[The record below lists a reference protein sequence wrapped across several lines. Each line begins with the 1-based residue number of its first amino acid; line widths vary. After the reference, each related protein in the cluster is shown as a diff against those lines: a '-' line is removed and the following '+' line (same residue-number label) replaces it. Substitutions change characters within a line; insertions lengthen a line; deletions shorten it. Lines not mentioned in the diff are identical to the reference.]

1 MLKNLRLLL
10 IFTILLINLSM
21 VSYAENDFAV
31 IDEEYAIVSV
41 HFEINPNSE
50 YRLAVIKGD
59 DKQYYPLVEA
69 DQNFSLPFGDGSYT
83 VAVFK
88 KVEGQS
94 YKLCEK
100 ETFDVDVNGN
110 AQFLASVYDIKWTPG
125 DKIEK
130 KAQELVQGASSTQE
144 KVERIYAYV
153 TNTISYDYSKV
164 ASISY
169 GYIPNLKQTLS
180 TKSGICYDYASL
192 TAAMLRSVDVPTQLC
207 MGYNS
212 ELSVYHSWNRVYIDG
227 QWKIIDTTIDSVND
241 NTNTSDAIYKDES
254 EYSTK
259 KVF

>member
-1 MLKNLRLLL
+1 MINN
-10 IFTILLINLSM
+10 TI
-21 VSYAENDFAV
+21 
-31 IDEEYAIVSV
+31 
-41 HFEINPNSE
+41 HWWKQ
-50 YRLAVIKGD
+50 IK
-59 DKQYYPLVEA
+59 
-69 DQNFSLPFGDGSYT
+69 NFSLPFGDGSYT

-169 GYIPNLKQTLS
+169 GYIPNLKQPFPQNQVF
-180 TKSGICYDYASL
+180 A
-192 TAAMLRSVDVPTQLC
+192 
-207 MGYNS
+207 
-212 ELSVYHSWNRVYIDG
+212 
-227 QWKIIDTTIDSVND
+227 TIMHR
-241 NTNTSDAIYKDES
+241 
-254 EYSTK
+254 
-259 KVF
+259 